1 MKINEIITEKYVKR
15 GPEEDQM
22 AQAEFNLLKRADPD
36 FADKFMNA
44 YNEFGSVDAA
54 YEKARRETQDDLA
67 RKKRQ
72 LKKPSAKAKFA
83 KKDVDQSIARVVG
96 KTGKRGGQLGNQ
108 NAAKPQVDTGRGS
121 FNPGKNLDPEDRIN
135 INWRTPIKSIRD
147 VFTTMSPFSAGVEL
161 GDRISDKLF
170 RDIQSPDDSKFFGNM
185 IARSKNKRL
194 QTK

>member
-96 KTGKRGGQLGNQ
+96 KTGKRGGQFGNT
-108 NAAKPQVDTGRGS
+108 NALKNQPSGVEPGRGS
-121 FNPGKNLDPEDRIN
+121 YDPSKGLDPEDRIDS
-135 INWRTPIKSIRD
+135 IKD

-161 GDRISDKLF
+161 GDRISDKILG
-170 RDIQSPDDSKFFGNM
+170 DTPNPDDSTFIGNM

-194 QTK
+194 SSK